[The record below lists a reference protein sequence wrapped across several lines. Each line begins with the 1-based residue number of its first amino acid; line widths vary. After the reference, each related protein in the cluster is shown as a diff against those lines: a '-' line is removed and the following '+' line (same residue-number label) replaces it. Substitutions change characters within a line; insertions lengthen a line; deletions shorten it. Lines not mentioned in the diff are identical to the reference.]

1 MYIYIYIY
9 IYPKLPGRKYIK
21 YLISALHHQWK
32 NINEFVSL
40 YYPDGVS
47 EPKTIICKSNTR

>member
-1 MYIYIYIY
+1 M
-9 IYPKLPGRKYIK
+9 YPKLPGRKYIK